1 MKALFLVLALFA
13 LPTFA
18 ESVDETMDTKDQRC
32 PISWFEQMCRDR
44 LDSKPK
50 FPEADQ
56 VACMIWF
63 CSCYGA
69 PGCKEDYS
77 PEPSEIDEPIP
88 GIKPE
93 QSSA

>member
-1 MKALFLVLALFA
+1 MKALFFVLALFA

-18 ESVDETMDTKDQRC
+18 DSVDETMDTKDGVNYWCRITGNTC
-32 PISWFEQMCRDR
+32 PEDYA
-44 LDSKPK
+44 PK
-50 FPEADQ
+50 VPEADQ
-56 VACMIWF
+56 VACMIRF